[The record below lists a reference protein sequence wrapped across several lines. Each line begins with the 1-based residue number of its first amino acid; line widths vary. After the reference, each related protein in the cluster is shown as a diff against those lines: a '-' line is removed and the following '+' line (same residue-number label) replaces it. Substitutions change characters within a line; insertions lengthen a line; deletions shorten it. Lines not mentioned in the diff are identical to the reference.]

1 LDRRG
6 AAETVAVFA
15 LFLLLCSWAALWT
28 FRHRWEG
35 EVEAAGRA
43 QASDFTRATALS
55 VRGELNGVLESAV
68 LAGMYRAGR
77 TGGGREEVEGFALA
91 ALNERIGR
99 GWDYP
104 SLRVSVP
111 LAENLLFLWRP
122 DGSLGVRGELPA
134 SFEHAEGPRLFGL
147 GLEVEVRE
155 RFLRLRHLA
164 SLVPSWGKTVEE
176 LNSLFSCEGIT
187 FEEENGR
194 LKLTDSL
201 AGRRVVV

>member
-1 LDRRG
+1 MDRRG

-15 LFLLLCSWAALWT
+15 LFLILCSWAALWT

-77 TGGGREEVEGFALA
+77 TGGGREEVEGFALSS
-91 ALNERIGR
+91 LNGRIGR
-99 GWDYP
+99 GWEYP

-111 LAENLLFLWRP
+111 PAENLLFLWRP
-122 DGSLGVRGELPA
+122 DGSLEVRGELPA
-134 SFEHAEGPRLFGL
+134 SFEHAEGPRIFGL
-147 GLEVEVRE
+147 GLEAEARE

-164 SLVPSWGKTVEE
+164 SVVPSWGRTVEE

>member
-1 LDRRG
+1 MDRRG

-43 QASDFTRATALS
+43 LASDFTRATALS
-55 VRGELNGVLESAV
+55 VRGELSGVLESAV

-77 TGGGREEVEGFALA
+77 RGGGPEEVKGFVLSS
-91 ALNERIGR
+91 LNERIGR
-99 GWDYP
+99 GWEYP

-111 LAENLLFLWRP
+111 PAENLLFLWRP
-122 DGSLGVRGELPA
+122 DGSLRVVGGLPA
-134 SFEHAEGPRLFGL
+134 SFEHAVGPRLFGL
-147 GLEVEVRE
+147 ELEVEVRE
-155 RFLRLRHLA
+155 RFLRLRYLA
-164 SLVPSWGKTVEE
+164 SVVPSWGRAVEE
-176 LNSLFSCEGIT
+176 LNSLFSCEEIT

-194 LKLTDSL
+194 LKLTDFL